1 MYNNDY
7 LRKLRTDKGWTVM
20 IAEEKLGMSRGNYT
34 KLEMGRYKNIPCD
47 LLKRLHRELGADL
60 YQLLNITDEERND

>member
-1 MYNNDY
+1 M
-7 LRKLRTDKGWTVM
+7 V
-20 IAEEKLGMSRGNYT
+20 AEEKLKMSRGNYT